1 LESRRL
7 RAAVGIFF
15 YLDQMAYENISAMM
29 EAYAEQAVSAAREM
43 NITLDYKE
51 ESIER
56 LEKILSQLYDQRPVF
71 LGKAAPGEEDPAQKQ
86 IDSMS
91 RIWGGYFGEVM
102 RRRWGGDWTLETY
115 PGTIAP
121 VVTLEIDGAKIFPAM
136 KIYRRLMNGASE
148 DVAKF
153 YQMVKDKLQKNRKPQ

>member
-1 LESRRL
+1 
-7 RAAVGIFF
+7 
-15 YLDQMAYENISAMM
+15 MAYENISAMM

-91 RIWGGYFGEVM
+91 RIWGGYFGEVI
-102 RRRWGGDWTLETY
+102 RRCWGGEWTLETY
-115 PGTIAP
+115 PGTVAP
-121 VVTLEIDGAKIFPAM
+121 VVTLEVDGAKIFPAM
-136 KIYRRLMNGASE
+136 KVYRRLTNGASD

-153 YQMVKDKLQKNRKPQ
+153 YQMVKDKLEKNRKLQ

>member
-1 LESRRL
+1 
-7 RAAVGIFF
+7 
-15 YLDQMAYENISAMM
+15 MAYENISAMM

-121 VVTLEIDGAKIFPAM
+121 VVTLEIDGAKIFAAM
-136 KIYRRLMNGASE
+136 KVYRRLTNGASD

-153 YQMVKDKLQKNRKPQ
+153 YQMVKDKLQKNRKLQ

>member
-1 LESRRL
+1 
-7 RAAVGIFF
+7 
-15 YLDQMAYENISAMM
+15 M

-43 NITLDYKE
+43 SITLDYKE

-56 LEKILSQLYDQRPVF
+56 LEKILSHLHNERPVF
-71 LGKAAPGEEDPAQKQ
+71 LGKAVSGEEDPAQKQ

-91 RIWGGYFGEVM
+91 RIWGGYFGEVI

-115 PGTIAP
+115 PGTVAP
-121 VVTLEIDGAKIFPAM
+121 VVTLEVDGAKIFPAM
-136 KIYRRLMNGASE
+136 KVYRRLTNGASD

-153 YQMVKDKLQKNRKPQ
+153 YQMVKDKLEKNRKLQ